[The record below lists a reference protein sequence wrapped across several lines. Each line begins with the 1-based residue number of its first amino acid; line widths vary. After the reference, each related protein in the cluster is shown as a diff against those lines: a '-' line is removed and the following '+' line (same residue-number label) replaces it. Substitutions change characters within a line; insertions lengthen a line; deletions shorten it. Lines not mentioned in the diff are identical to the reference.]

1 MLYLIR
7 SNSQPDIIDYT
18 RKHTVTT
25 ADTIHIIRVQPRG
38 QIVMSA
44 RDGNVVETDD

>member
-1 MLYLIR
+1 MSFSSRTNVIAR
-7 SNSQPDIIDYT
+7 T
-18 RKHTVTT
+18 RKHTVTA
-25 ADTIHIIRVQPRG
+25 ADTIDIFRVQPRG